1 MSTGEVDWEV
11 FAEHLR
17 AQGEEHVLEEYPEY
31 AEYLRGKAPKAGE
44 ASSAQANDP
53 GVQTPDPAAPAPVQV
68 IERIV
73 EVLVIRCK
81 FCQQL
86 SPVELEKCRHC
97 DEASFY

>member
-17 AQGEEHVLEEYPEY
+17 AQGEEHVLDEYPEY
-31 AEYLRGKAPKAGE
+31 AEYLRGKAPKAGD
-44 ASSAQANDP
+44 ATAGVGDP
-53 GVQTPDPAAPAPVQV
+53 AVQVPDPAAGASVQV

-81 FCQQL
+81 FCQEL
-86 SPVELEKCRHC
+86 SPVELEKCRSC
-97 DEASFY
+97 GEAGFY